1 MEGNLWWKITFD
13 GAVMRGVSNAETLV
27 SIKPRVAAYKLL
39 CLSFTPGDSLYTKF
53 FFNISQMS
61 LYNTY
66 FKGCVQKKKT
76 SENNR
81 IETKAEF

>member
-1 MEGNLWWKITFD
+1 MEGNLWCKMTFD
-13 GAVMRGVSNAETLV
+13 SEVMHGVSRAETLV